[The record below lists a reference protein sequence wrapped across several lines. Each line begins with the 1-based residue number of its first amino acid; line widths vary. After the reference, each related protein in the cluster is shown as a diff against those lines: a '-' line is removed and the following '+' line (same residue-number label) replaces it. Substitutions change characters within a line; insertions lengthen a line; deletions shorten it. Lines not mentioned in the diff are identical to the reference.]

1 MVEAVLLHELFPGEE
16 GVSDRALV
24 PILRDTCPADASDPA
39 DDPRT
44 WYYALLDY
52 GAYLKKTIPNP
63 SRRSAGHV
71 RQKPFEGSRRQKRAE
86 VVRLLLAARED
97 GACGLTAAEVT
108 AELDAFE
115 AKAGRGPVERGLA
128 EELLAKLAQE
138 GFCVAQDGRWSIA

>member
-1 MVEAVLLHELFPGEE
+1 M
-16 GVSDRALV
+16 
-24 PILRDTCPADASDPA
+24 
-39 DDPRT
+39 
-44 WYYALLDY
+44 
-52 GAYLKKTIPNP
+52 
-63 SRRSAGHV
+63 

-115 AKAGRGPVERGLA
+115 AKAGRGPVERGLV

-138 GFCVAQDGRWSIA
+138 GFCVAQDGRWSSPSVCRSHTAREPGTFRAGASAPAMPGA